1 MDTDNNIKQITDE
14 ILKEIKDNNLKLSQ
28 DEIKA
33 KIKKKLDEYYEIT
46 DKNLSRKIADKE
58 YNRLMNDLLQDIGE
72 EIKKDDIKN
81 NTKIENDDIDNN
93 IKTKTK
99 LFNKIGRLIYNV
111 FQYSIESFK
120 KSFNCFKLIKKI
132 SVFEIFFIIFI
143 LILPSFIVGILSL
156 LFIAVLFIFWLINFI
171 LEQILKLFSNIGNFL
186 RKLIHNLNNYI
197 KTIKSS
203 GFFGYIFGNLLYIF
217 TLLLLILYILFQIF
231 IFPFKISRFI
241 NITISNLTTMITMHG
256 LNILRIP
263 TEIVLGNS
271 GILSLTDGVNNKDG
285 ALLDS
290 KYLKNELKKEQKIQK
305 DKLDRILNDK
315 KDKEIKGENKINN
328 KIQVKEK
335 DMNKMLDNILKN
347 VNQFVAKSGSN
358 ISNKTENKHNT
369 TNIKNEFPTLNR
381 SIKKVIT
388 DPLLDFNR
396 EINYNRTYNKKN
408 NKQYEYNKRNIK
420 NDKLERYIN
429 PNYNP
434 DTKII
439 DNDIQNRENNL
450 YNNYNNIENTLINKG
465 FNPNVI
471 STIYNQCRTIGMT
484 VEDSIDK
491 AIEMGSINGNNCDD
505 LELPSLVGQLLNL
518 EEQIKHHKELKEE
531 ISNSPNISKKE
542 YNEKQYT
549 NALLEQ
555 AKEETKFKERHPE
568 IDLDK
573 LYKQT
578 ENLLKKEGEDASKEN
593 VYNKMIS
600 DFAKYGKKG
609 IAKDLSELKESIK
622 TKERESKIYEKQQ
635 VQNDNIKNNKINKK

>member
-1 MDTDNNIKQITDE
+1 
-14 ILKEIKDNNLKLSQ
+14 
-28 DEIKA
+28 
-33 KIKKKLDEYYEIT
+33 
-46 DKNLSRKIADKE
+46 
-58 YNRLMNDLLQDIGE
+58 
-72 EIKKDDIKN
+72 
-81 NTKIENDDIDNN
+81 
-93 IKTKTK
+93 
-99 LFNKIGRLIYNV
+99 
-111 FQYSIESFK
+111 
-120 KSFNCFKLIKKI
+120 
-132 SVFEIFFIIFI
+132 
-143 LILPSFIVGILSL
+143 
-156 LFIAVLFIFWLINFI
+156 
-171 LEQILKLFSNIGNFL
+171 
-186 RKLIHNLNNYI
+186 
-197 KTIKSS
+197 
-203 GFFGYIFGNLLYIF
+203 
-217 TLLLLILYILFQIF
+217 
-231 IFPFKISRFI
+231 
-241 NITISNLTTMITMHG
+241 MITMHG

-263 TEIVLGNS
+263 TEMVLGNS
-271 GILSLTDGVNNKDG
+271 GILSLTDDVNNKDG

-439 DNDIQNRENNL
+439 DNDIKNRENSL

-578 ENLLKKEGEDASKEN
+578 ENLLKKEGEDTSKEN
-593 VYNKMIS
+593 VYNKMIN

-609 IAKDLSELKESIK
+609 IAKDLSELKESIQ

-635 VQNDNIKNNKINKK
+635 VQNDNIKNHKINKK